1 MERISVRIDTPPG
14 AGLSEFF
21 SELRTWLDN
30 HHIEIVEF
38 TAVTEG
44 PTVEYAISFCSEYE
58 AKLFEQR
65 FA

>member
-1 MERISVRIDTPPG
+1 MERVSVRIDTPPG
-14 AGLSEFF
+14 ARLSEFF
-21 SELRTWLDN
+21 GELRTWLDN

-38 TAVTEG
+38 TAVTG
-44 PTVEYAISFCSEYE
+44 PTVGYAISFCSKDE